1 MKSLIKRYGKWA
13 LITGASSGIGFE
25 FAKNLAIQGFNLVLV
40 ARRSEQL
47 NTQALEFKSLY
58 NIDVRVVAI
67 DLTEPNAVRTLYDNV
82 SGLDIGLI
90 IPSAGVDEMGEFLTR
105 DYAALERMIR
115 LNVNVPT
122 ELIHM
127 FGSRLTSRKKSG
139 VILVSSLFG
148 YQGIPHFSTYAATKA
163 YILMLGE
170 ALNVELRKN
179 GIDVLVLSP
188 GLTDTP
194 FAHSLEMNLSL
205 LPMFVQKPKSVA
217 MIGLKNLGRGATVVP
232 GLLNKL
238 YAWENR
244 LLPRSWPV
252 KLFGALIGNAVRS
265 FSKKKKNE
273 QLISVI
279 PQKKTQIA
287 NGSGIK

>member
-1 MKSLIKRYGKWA
+1 MKSLVKKYGNWA
-13 LITGASSGIGFE
+13 LVTGATSGIGFE
-25 FAKNLAIQGFNLVLV
+25 FAKILAEQGFNLVLV
-40 ARRSEQL
+40 ARRSELL
-47 NTQALEFKSLY
+47 NTHASEFNKFY

-67 DLTEPNAVRTLYDNV
+67 DLTEPNAVQSLYGEV
-82 SGLDIGLI
+82 SHLDIGLI

-105 DYAALERMIR
+105 EYTDLERMIK

-122 ELIHM
+122 ELVHI
-127 FGSRLTSRKKSG
+127 FGNKLSSRKKSG

-148 YQGIPHFSTYAATKA
+148 YQGIPLFSTYAATKA

-170 ALNVELRKN
+170 ALSVELKKK

-194 FAHSLEMNLSL
+194 FAQSLEMNLSL
-205 LPMFVQKPKSVA
+205 LPMFAQKPKSVA
-217 MIGLKNLGRGATVVP
+217 MTGLRNLGSAATVVP
-232 GLLNKL
+232 GMLNKF

-265 FSKKKKNE
+265 FSKQKNKE
-273 QLISVI
+273 LNNLISHN
-279 PQKKTQIA
+279 KSQITND
-287 NGSGIK
+287 NGSK

>member
-1 MKSLIKRYGKWA
+1 MKSLIKKYGDWA
-13 LITGASSGIGFE
+13 LVTGASSGIGFE
-25 FAKNLAIQGFNLVLV
+25 FSKSLAIQGFNLILV
-40 ARRSEQL
+40 ARRSEL
-47 NTQALEFKSLY
+47 LFTYASEFKKLY

-67 DLTEPNAVRTLYDNV
+67 DLTEPNAVRSLYDEV
-82 SGLDIGLI
+82 SYLDIGLI

-105 DYAALERMIR
+105 EYADLERMIK

-122 ELIHM
+122 ELVHM
-127 FGSRLTSRKKSG
+127 FGSKLSSRKRSG

-148 YQGIPHFSTYAATKA
+148 YQGIPLFSTYAATKA

-170 ALNVELRKN
+170 ALNVELRKK

-205 LPMFVQKPKSVA
+205 LPMFAQKPKSVA
-217 MIGLKNLGRGATVVP
+217 ITGLRNLGRAATVVP
-232 GLLNKL
+232 GMLNKF

-252 KLFGALIGNAVRS
+252 KLFGALIGNAVKS
-265 FSKKKKNE
+265 FSKQKNRE
-273 QLISVI
+273 LKDVTVLNKS
-279 PQKKTQIA
+279 KLTNE
-287 NGSGIK
+287 NGSK